1 MARRILVIGLGRFG
15 SALAE
20 SLAREGCEVVA
31 IDNDMSHVDAI
42 KAKVT
47 YALELD
53 ATDPMALRSIDPHT
67 AAVAIVAVGE
77 NFEGAVLSVAALREL
92 GVQQIVARAITPRHG
107 RILLAAGANRVIE
120 IESEM
125 GRALGREL
133 AHGSD
138 PALHMAAQ
146 AIAASHSGPVI
157 VPAGHPTPPPGTG
170 GGPPPGYK
178 GG

>member
-53 ATDPMALRSIDPHT
+53 ATGL
-67 AAVAIVAVGE
+67 GE
-77 NFEGAVLSVAALREL
+77 PRQDSVARLRP
-92 GVQQIVARAITPRHG
+92 Q
-107 RILLAAGANRVIE
+107 
-120 IESEM
+120 
-125 GRALGREL
+125 
-133 AHGSD
+133 
-138 PALHMAAQ
+138 
-146 AIAASHSGPVI
+146 
-157 VPAGHPTPPPGTG
+157 PTHV
-170 GGPPPGYK
+170 
-178 GG
+178 